1 MPLFSR
7 KKAKPK
13 DTAGVITELD
23 EILGYLDEVYRK
35 RIPLVYTHNKK
46 TYETDILMMEP
57 KHKALRIQ
65 QSSAASRIPNN
76 ADLLVG
82 FALDKT
88 WWAFKAK
95 FLMIEN
101 KPYIGLPQLIKHN
114 ERRQASRTS
123 FSPREQ
129 VKVTV
134 LSLSGGHGVFGMAKD
149 ISTDGMCMY
158 IDKAMKVAGE
168 KEIPPSPDIFKPGSK
183 LEMVKLNRV
192 PGCPLLE
199 IQGVAKRVFQDGRKW
214 CFSFQFAKLSKA
226 QETMIQRFIEPR
238 VLEFRYT
245 KRSLKKRQEMDAE
258 RASVPSGG
266 GGGAARGGAASGGGA
281 AAPAAAKE
289 APKAA
294 DKTKLLVVGESLIEQ
309 MSFLGEDGSGFEV
322 IPGISPVSII
332 KVLTE
337 DKPKAMIC
345 PVEFKGRSMLEVLE
359 KVAAMGV
366 GKDVRTVICGDD
378 IQTSDRIKFKMNKI
392 ENVFDLPIADKDA
405 FKKMLNS

>member
-13 DTAGVITELD
+13 DVAGVITELD

-35 RIPLVYTHNKK
+35 RLPLVYTHNRK
-46 TYETDILMMEP
+46 TYETDILMMES

-65 QSSAASRIPNN
+65 QGSSSRIPHDANVT
-76 ADLLVG
+76 VG

-88 WWAFKAK
+88 WWTFKSK
-95 FLMIEN
+95 FQLIDN
-101 KPYIGLPQLIKHN
+101 KPYIAIPQVIKHN
-114 ERRQASRTS
+114 ERRQAPRTA

-149 ISTDGMCMY
+149 ISSDGMCMY
-158 IDKAMKVAGE
+158 IDKAMKVSGE

-199 IQGVAKRVFQDGRKW
+199 IQGVAKRVYQDGRKW
-214 CFSFQFAKLSKA
+214 CFAFQFAKLSKA
-226 QETMIQRFIEPR
+226 HETMIAKFIEPR

-258 RASVPSGG
+258 RGVTPAGG
-266 GGGAARGGAASGGGA
+266 SNTSIGGPTTSD
-281 AAPAAAKE
+281 APAKKKKKAEPVE
-289 APKAA
+289 APKI
-294 DKTKLLVVGESLIEQ
+294 KLLVVGEELIEKLA
-309 MSFLGEDGSGFEV
+309 FLGEDKTGLEV
-322 IPGISPVSII
+322 IPGLSPVTII

-366 GKDVRTVICGDD
+366 GQDVRTVICSEE
-378 IQTSDRIKFKMNKI
+378 IQASDRIKFKMNQI
-392 ENVFDLPIADKDA
+392 EDVYDLPIEDPDA
-405 FKKMLNS
+405 FIAGLKDT